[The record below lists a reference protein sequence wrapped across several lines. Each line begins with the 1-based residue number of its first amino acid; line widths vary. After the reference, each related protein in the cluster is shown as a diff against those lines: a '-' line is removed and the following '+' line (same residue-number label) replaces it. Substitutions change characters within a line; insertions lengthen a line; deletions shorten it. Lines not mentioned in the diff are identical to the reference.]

1 MSINFSA
8 YEIGR
13 RALTASHIGIDVTG
27 QNIANV
33 NTPGYSRR
41 GVHVVE
47 SAITDITGHT
57 IATGV
62 QVAGITSFR
71 NDFIQSRIQTETG
84 VTGRLSA
91 ERDALSA
98 VEPILQGT
106 ENGGLQAAM
115 NGFFGSFRDLEA
127 RPDSLPLRSV
137 VAQRGAALASTFR
150 STRAGLDDI
159 RSGLDRQM
167 A

>member
-13 RALTASHIGIDVTG
+13 RALGANQIGINVTG

-33 NTPGYSRR
+33 NTPGYNRR

-47 SAITDITGHT
+47 SAITDITGRT

-62 QVAGITSFR
+62 QVAGIMSFR
-71 NDFIQSRIQTETG
+71 NEFIQSRLQTETG

-106 ENGGLQAAM
+106 QNGGLQAAM
-115 NGFFGSFRDLEA
+115 NS
-127 RPDSLPLRSV
+127 
-137 VAQRGAALASTFR
+137 
-150 STRAGLDDI
+150 
-159 RSGLDRQM
+159 
-167 A
+167 